1 MWGIPAIQG
10 NPPLQSS
17 FLVPLRMPGACRVAK
32 SSAASRQG
40 ADEAGE
46 TGVFSP
52 ASLLAAQRTSVEVSH
67 FQDILNQGTL
77 SPSLPQRSQLQ

>member
-1 MWGIPAIQG
+1 M
-10 NPPLQSS
+10 PLKT
-17 FLVPLRMPGACRVAK
+17 LEACRVAK
-32 SSAASRQG
+32 RSAASWQD

-52 ASLLAAQRTSVEVSH
+52 ASLLAAQRTSVEVNHS
-67 FQDILNQGTL
+67 QDVLNQGTL